1 MTPFEFDKAAGQ
13 QALNNDI
20 SDIIVRSNNGYQNRQ
35 FIWGLIL
42 FFIGIAGICL
52 YTHILAVISFV
63 LIMTVGANKIEET
76 L

>member
-1 MTPFEFDKAAGQ
+1 MTPFEFDKAAAEK
-13 QALNNDI
+13 ALDNDV

-42 FFIGIAGICL
+42 FFIGIAGTCL
-52 YTHILAVISFV
+52 YPHILAVISSV
-63 LIMTVGANKIEET
+63 LIMTVGVNKIEKT